1 MTSIESSNDTSTVV
15 DSTALFE
22 KALNSWSAIDLS
34 NLQKELDS
42 KALEVQNYQKE
53 SLIDRK
59 ELATQTKDF
68 KKLTDDEKINK
79 FNQLL
84 KSYQNVIDSMNKK
97 NKNIENL
104 FFKVYRSIAEAP
116 DPKPLLKSSLEN
128 ISTNNELIKIKDEN
142 KILEEK
148 LLKFADYDKLKEQ
161 IEKTEI
167 QMKSINEAEIKAK
180 EDEWKSLLEEKES
193 NWIKDEKDK
202 ELQIDNL
209 RKQIQDH
216 EINEKMLKLKLKKK
230 SAALGED
237 DDDDEGRGGEEEEE
251 KVNDVNKNNTRESS
265 NDSKVINSNEFENL
279 KNDFENA
286 QKRVKSLENRNEELR
301 REVSL
306 LNSNIE
312 IEIQKTKKEDSKQIN
327 NLEGENSLL
336 IAKLEFERKESKS
349 LKEEIEKL
357 KSNFDRDSKQL
368 IIEINNLKKFK
379 DIANDYEEI
388 KKELE
393 ILKQIQF
400 GDEETGDN
408 ETDVTTSN
416 NNHNNDGVSKLESA
430 IVQRNKKLNND
441 LIELRRDNEEKTKKL
456 NEFINQINKYE
467 EELNKLKDSNSRLEN
482 DLMNF
487 DNSNNNNNLNNDKWE
502 TMSMISS
509 IAGGSQSSK
518 SIKVSPAASIAG
530 NNSSLIINNNVSNND
545 LSLLPIITQQRDRF
559 RNRNKELEEENKKQ
573 FGKTIELKREI
584 NSLKNDNREL
594 YEKIRFLEHYQNNQ
608 NKNNNNNINNK
619 IGGDIENKYKFEYEN
634 ELHPIE
640 QFRIME
646 TKRINSKISPWERIF
661 IQMTRTILSTSATRW
676 LFVVYCLSLHLLVMI
691 LTMSM
696 LRGSTTTTVIETPPN
711 LIGGKPGTE
720 IIS

>member
-1 MTSIESSNDTSTVV
+1 MTTIENTKDTSTVV

-42 KALEVQNYQKE
+42 KALEIQNYQKE

-148 LLKFADYDKLKEQ
+148 ILKFADYDKLKEQ

-167 QMKSINEAEIKAK
+167 QMKRINEAEIKAK

-193 NWIKDEKDK
+193 NWIKDENEK

-237 DDDDEGRGGEEEEE
+237 EDEDDEIDDQE
-251 KVNDVNKNNTRESS
+251 VNKNKINKS
-265 NDSKVINSNEFENL
+265 NDDKVINFNEFENL

-312 IEIQKTKKEDSKQIN
+312 IEIEKTKKEDSKQIN

-336 IAKLEFERKESKS
+336 IAKLEFERKECKS
-349 LKEEIEKL
+349 LKEEIENL
-357 KSNFDRDSKQL
+357 KKNFDRDSKQL
-368 IIEINNLKKFK
+368 IVEINNLKKFK

-400 GDEETGDN
+400 GDEENSDN
-408 ETDVTTSN
+408 EINTDISTNIN
-416 NNHNNDGVSKLESA
+416 NNNSNGVSKLESA

-441 LIELRRDNEEKTKKL
+441 LIELRRDNEEKTKKI
-456 NEFINQINKYE
+456 NDFITQINKYE

-487 DNSNNNNNLNNDKWE
+487 DNNNNINSNNDKWE

-509 IAGGSQSSK
+509 IAGGSQSNK
-518 SIKVSPAASIAG
+518 SLKVSPAASIAG
-530 NNSSLIINNNVSNND
+530 GNNNNSSLIINNNGSNND
-545 LSLLPIITQQRDRF
+545 ISLLPIITQQRDRF

-608 NKNNNNNINNK
+608 NKNLLSNNNQ
-619 IGGDIENKYKFEYEN
+619 IGGDIENKYKSEYEN

-691 LTMSM
+691 LTMCM
-696 LRGSTTTTVIETPPN
+696 LRGSTTTTVIETSPN
-711 LIGGKPGTE
+711 LIGGKPGTG
-720 IIS
+720 IIN